1 MLVVLP
7 NFKKKTTEV
16 TMKKTMLCAFAAVA
30 MVLAGSQT
38 KLMAQSR
45 SLDGTWDVSVTVVDC
60 QSGAIIRTVRSLQMF
75 SHDGSFT
82 ETANT
87 FLRGSSLGSWSHGQM
102 NLFNETYWFFR
113 YNPDG
118 TFKSLAAAAN
128 KVELSS
134 DGKTFTA
141 SGTITD
147 YDATGNEISV
157 GCVTHAAQRRTS
169 LDE

>member
-1 MLVVLP
+1 
-7 NFKKKTTEV
+7 
-16 TMKKTMLCAFAAVA
+16 MKKTMMCVFAAVA
-30 MVLAGSQT
+30 MAFAGSQT
-38 KLMAQSR
+38 KLMAQSH
-45 SLDGTWDVSVTVVDC
+45 SLDGTWDVNVTVVNC

-87 FLRGSSLGSWSHGQM
+87 FLRGSSLGSWSHADLGLYDEM
-102 NLFNETYWFFR
+102 YWFFR

-118 TFKSLAAAAN
+118 TFKSIAAAAN

-141 SGTITD
+141 SGTVTD

-157 GCVTHAAQRRTS
+157 GCVTHAAVRRSS

>member
-1 MLVVLP
+1 
-7 NFKKKTTEV
+7 
-16 TMKKTMLCAFAAVA
+16 MKKTMMCVFAAMAIAV
-30 MVLAGSQT
+30 AGSPA
-38 KLMAQSR
+38 LLSAQGNHSP
-45 SLDGTWDVSVTVVDC
+45 DGTWDVSVTVVNC
-60 QSGAIIRTVRSLQMF
+60 SSGAIIRTVRSLQMF

-87 FLRGSSLGSWSHGQM
+87 FLRGSSLGSWSHAEL
-102 NLFNETYWFFR
+102 NLYDVTYWFFR

-141 SGTITD
+141 SGTVTD

-157 GCVTHAAQRRTS
+157 GCVTQAAQRRSS
-169 LDE
+169 LDD

>member
-1 MLVVLP
+1 
-7 NFKKKTTEV
+7 
-16 TMKKTMLCAFAAVA
+16 
-30 MVLAGSQT
+30 
-38 KLMAQSR
+38 
-45 SLDGTWDVSVTVVDC
+45 
-60 QSGAIIRTVRSLQMF
+60 
-75 SHDGSFT
+75 
-82 ETANT
+82 
-87 FLRGSSLGSWSHGQM
+87 M